1 MENIGKILLENN
13 NTKIPFL
20 DDLYN
25 GTYDTTFLLN
35 FNPFFYK
42 WNPYKLKYERTAD
55 YKGRVGYGIYVLPE
69 SEYSDHHYFLFYQKS
84 HFIHNYKSDFYI
96 YDIGNDPDVL
106 NEIIEF
112 LKNHNE
118 FIRGKREDYLN
129 MALDHNAFNAYDIAA
144 FKYPHY
150 NTDLNNTKVPEYV
163 VGWYLN
169 KDISLKEKERESYY
183 KKESILKKSKK

>member
-1 MENIGKILLENN
+1 MNISKILLENN

-20 DDLYN
+20 DGLYN

-42 WNPYKLKYERTAD
+42 WNPYKLKYERSSD

-69 SEYSDHHYFLFYQKS
+69 TEYSDHHYFLFYQKS
-84 HFIHNYKSDFYI
+84 HFIHNYKSDLYI

-106 NEIIEF
+106 NEIIGF
-112 LKNHNE
+112 LEKHNE

-150 NTDLNNTKVPEYV
+150 NTDLSNMKVPEYV